1 MKTLITV
8 IMVCTALYAGIGM
21 IKKVESNTSHHNQ
34 ELNKAI
40 AMLEK

>member
-1 MKTLITV
+1 MKTLITI

-21 IKKVESNTSHHNQ
+21 IKKVETSTSHYNQ

-40 AMLEK
+40 AMLEE

>member
-21 IKKVESNTSHHNQ
+21 IKNVEASTSNHNQ

-40 AMLEK
+40 ALLER